1 MLPASNKGA
10 GMNSGFP
17 DVCLTLDPMTGTPVP
32 IPYPN
37 MGANVMAA
45 PFSPNIYLTMMPA
58 LNMGSLIPMTT
69 GDEPGAPNII
79 FKMVGGWTMGNAKVI
94 LNGLPAINLTCPS
107 YGNNMNNS
115 VGAALVPSVTNVLLT
130 FQAEEGPHELAE
142 RIAPAAAVHPIV
154 LERDGEGARL
164 VIGTFTSDAAARVH
178 SLLRGLAHEG
188 VTALTID
195 LRGCPGGDLHAALD
209 LASEFLPNGVEL
221 GRIVDPDGDESLQYG
236 YRSYPWAFALTLLTD
251 ARTASAAEVFAGV
264 LRHYRRAE
272 IVGER
277 TYGKGSCQR
286 VEDGRLWTVGEFLL
300 PEGRPI
306 SGHGVEPL
314 RLSACPS

>member
-1 MLPASNKGA
+1 MLPASNKGV
-10 GMNSGFP
+10 GMNTGFP
-17 DVCLTLDPMTGTPVP
+17 DVCRTMIGPAPVP

-37 MGANVMAA
+37 IGMNAVAA
-45 PFSPNIYLTMMPA
+45 PFSPNIFLTMMPA
-58 LNMGSLIPMTT
+58 LNMGSLIPMTS
-69 GDEPGAPNII
+69 GDEPGAANVI
-79 FKMVGGWTMGNAKVI
+79 FKMVGGWKMGNPKV
-94 LNGLPAINLTCPS
+94 LANCLPAINLTCQS
-107 YGNNMNNS
+107 YGNMMNNA

-130 FQAEEGPHELAE
+130 YQTEESPLEVAE
-142 RIAPAAAVHPIV
+142 RVAPARVAHPIL
-154 LERDGEGARL
+154 LERGSAGARL

-178 SLLRGLAHEG
+178 SLLRGLASDG

-195 LRGCPGGDLHAALD
+195 LRGCPGGDLYAALD

-221 GRIVDPDGDESLQYG
+221 GRIVDSDGDESIQYG

-286 VEDGRLWTVGEFLL
+286 LQDGRLLTVGECLL
-300 PEGRPI
+300 PGGQPI
-306 SGHGVEPL
+306 SGRGIEPL
-314 RLSACPS
+314 SLAAGPS